1 MNEQFYVV
9 LPSNSS
15 LPTFHVNKTLY
26 KIQPP
31 HPLELDITKGEAALS
46 EIQFPDIIYNI
57 QQGYNTMI
65 KQYISLSTDE
75 LNNIHK
81 STESEMQKEELE
93 KIKILP
99 CQEIIYIKN

>member
-1 MNEQFYVV
+1 MNEQFSVV

-15 LPTFHVNKTLY
+15 LCIFHVNKTLQ

-31 HPLELDITKGEAALS
+31 DPLESDITKGEAALS
-46 EIQFPDIIYNI
+46 EIQFPNIIYNI

-75 LNNIHK
+75 LSNIHK
-81 STESEMQKEELE
+81 NTESEMQKEELE
-93 KIKILP
+93 KRKKILP
-99 CQEIIYIKN
+99 